1 MGKARYKI
9 LLIEDDRLD
18 QKAFMRLVKEKEL
31 PYDCTQA
38 DSVSQAQSILESE
51 RFDVLVC
58 DYSLGDGTALD
69 ILDLVKDTPVIIVT
83 GAGDEE
89 VAVKAWKAGA
99 YDYLIKDLERNYL
112 KTVPITIEN
121 AVGHKE
127 TKERAQLLSAAIMST
142 DDSVYITDMDDKII
156 FVNRAFCETYG
167 YEEQE
172 VIGEDSNILYR
183 GISPKTDS
191 RNIFQAF
198 SGREVGS
205 YHTRKDGSEFP
216 VSLSRSIIKDGN
228 GNEIALVGVA
238 RDVGERILIED
249 KIRTINQKLSQG
261 NRPTNCLS

>member
-9 LLIEDDRLD
+9 LLIEDDKLD
-18 QKAFMRLVKEKEL
+18 QKAFM
-31 PYDCTQA
+31 
-38 DSVSQAQSILESE
+38 

-58 DYSLGDGTALD
+58 DYSLGVGTALD

-121 AVGHKE
+121 AVNYKRME
-127 TKERAQLLSAAIMST
+127 SRLRLLSHAILST
-142 DDSVYITDMDDKII
+142 DDSVYITDLEDRIT
-156 FVNRAFCETYG
+156 FVNKAFCETY
-167 YEEQE
+167 
-172 VIGEDSNILYR
+172 

-191 RNIFQAF
+191 RNIIQAF
-198 SGREVGS
+198 SVREVGS

-261 NRPTNCLS
+261 NRPTNWPS